1 MDGAFKDAI
10 TDAIL
15 MQATEY
21 HCLLPTCSGCFNMA
35 LHMYENTLDSD
46 LIRTLLVDSYGWR
59 AQELRRYWV
68 SSSMAKGLPGE
79 FFVVGLEKAV

>member
-1 MDGAFKDAI
+1 
-10 TDAIL
+10 
-15 MQATEY
+15 
-21 HCLLPTCSGCFNMA
+21 MA